1 MAKQNELVAD
11 DAQEPSF
18 EHSLEELQLIVK
30 RLEEGDL
37 GLENSLGEYERGIGL
52 LRRCY
57 QLLQQAEQR
66 VEILT
71 GFNDEGEPITQP
83 FDAKA
88 TYAPPKGKQERC

>member
-1 MAKQNELVAD
+1 MAKKKEDIAD
-11 DAQEPSF
+11 AAADEPSF

-57 QLLQQAEQR
+57 QLLQHAEQR

-83 FDAKA
+83 FDARA
-88 TYAPPKGKQERC
+88 TYSPPKGK